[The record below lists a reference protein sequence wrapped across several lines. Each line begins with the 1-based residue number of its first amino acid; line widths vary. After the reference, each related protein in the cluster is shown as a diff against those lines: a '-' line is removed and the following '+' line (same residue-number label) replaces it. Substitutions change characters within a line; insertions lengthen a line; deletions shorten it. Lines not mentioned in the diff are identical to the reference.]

1 MGFLNEMVQFP
12 VWGFG
17 FIALGLFTALYASN
31 RANAY
36 KAELDSQADW

>member
-1 MGFLNEMVQFP
+1 MGFLNEVVQFP

-31 RANAY
+31 KVN
-36 KAELDSQADW
+36 KLESEQQDW

>member
-17 FIALGLFTALYASN
+17 FIALGLFTAVYASN
-31 RANAY
+31 RLNKANRE
-36 KAELDSQADW
+36 AE

>member
-1 MGFLNEMVQFP
+1 MGFLNEVVQFP

-31 RANAY
+31 RLN
-36 KAELDSQADW
+36 KLRAEQNDW

>member
-17 FIALGLFTALYASN
+17 FIALGLFTAVYASHKLN
-31 RANAY
+31 KSN
-36 KAELDSQADW
+36 KQDW

>member
-1 MGFLNEMVQFP
+1 MGFLNEVVQFP

-31 RANAY
+31 KLN
-36 KAELDSQADW
+36 KSNSQEW

>member
-17 FIALGLFTALYASN
+17 FVALALFTALYASN
-31 RANAY
+31 KLNRI
-36 KAELDSQADW
+36 ESE

>member
-17 FIALGLFTALYASN
+17 FIALGLFTAVYASN
-31 RANAY
+31 RLNAANRE
-36 KAELDSQADW
+36 AE